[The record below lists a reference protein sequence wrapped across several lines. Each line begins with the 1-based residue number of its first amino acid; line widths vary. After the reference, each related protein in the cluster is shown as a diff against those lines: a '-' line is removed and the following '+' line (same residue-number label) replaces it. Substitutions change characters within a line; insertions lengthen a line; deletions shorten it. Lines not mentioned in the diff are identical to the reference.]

1 LRLLRQPSAFKPPDA
16 RPPRQHRVAQ
26 AGVDHAASFHHHGV
40 EAREQAGPVH
50 RRNDAGIRKRRH
62 RRRTDGPLKW
72 LHGLSVR
79 VSLAHIAV
87 SGGVLARFV

>member
-1 LRLLRQPSAFKPPDA
+1 VRGRRASTASR
-16 RPPRQHRVAQ
+16 RPA
-26 AGVDHAASFHHHGV
+26 DHATGVHHHRV
-40 EAREQAGPVH
+40 EAREQAGPVR

-87 SGGVLARFV
+87 SDVVLARFV

>member
-1 LRLLRQPSAFKPPDA
+1 MRGRRSSTASR
-16 RPPRQHRVAQ
+16 RPA
-26 AGVDHAASFHHHGV
+26 DHATGFHHHHGV
-40 EAREQAGPVH
+40 EAREQAGQVH
-50 RRNDAGIRKRRH
+50 RRNNAGIRKRRH

-87 SGGVLARFV
+87 SGVVLARFV